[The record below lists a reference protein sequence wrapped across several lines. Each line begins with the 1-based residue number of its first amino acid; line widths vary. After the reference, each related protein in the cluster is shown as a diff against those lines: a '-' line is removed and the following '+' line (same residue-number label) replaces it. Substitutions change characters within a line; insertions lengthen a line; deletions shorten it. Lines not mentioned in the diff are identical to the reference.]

1 MEQYYVNDEL
11 FNILQEFGFI
21 KTEKDLIKE
30 EEEKSKLKEKNKKN
44 QENSDLDDGDYDV
57 ECPFEA
63 IKENILSLVKATDSI
78 NKKLDTLLS
87 LMVKNKK

>member
-21 KTEKDLIKE
+21 KTKKDLIKE
-30 EEEKSKLKEKNKKN
+30 DEEKSKLKEESKKN
-44 QENSDLDDGDYDV
+44 QENIDLDDGDYDG

-63 IKENILSLVKATDSI
+63 VKENILSLVKATDSI
-78 NKKLDTLLS
+78 NKKLDTLLN
-87 LMVKNKK
+87 LVVKNKK

>member
-11 FNILQEFGFI
+11 FNILQECGFI

-30 EEEKSKLKEKNKKN
+30 EEEKGKLKEENKKN
-44 QENSDLDDGDYDV
+44 QENIDLDDGDYDG

-63 IKENILSLVKATDSI
+63 IKENILSLVKTTDSI
-78 NKKLDTLLS
+78 NKKLDTLLN
-87 LMVKNKK
+87 LVVKNKK

>member
-1 MEQYYVNDEL
+1 MEQYYVNNEL
-11 FNILQEFGFI
+11 FDILQECGFI

-30 EEEKSKLKEKNKKN
+30 EEEKSKLKEENKKN
-44 QENSDLDDGDYDV
+44 QEDTDIDDYDD

-63 IKENILSLVKATDSI
+63 IKEDILSLVKATDSI

-87 LMVKNKK
+87 LVVKNKK

>member
-1 MEQYYVNDEL
+1 MEQYYVNNEL
-11 FNILQEFGFI
+11 FNILQECGFI

-30 EEEKSKLKEKNKKN
+30 EEEKGKLKEENKKN
-44 QENSDLDDGDYDV
+44 QENIDLDDGDYDV

-78 NKKLDTLLS
+78 YKKLDTLLN
-87 LMVKNKK
+87 LVIKNKK